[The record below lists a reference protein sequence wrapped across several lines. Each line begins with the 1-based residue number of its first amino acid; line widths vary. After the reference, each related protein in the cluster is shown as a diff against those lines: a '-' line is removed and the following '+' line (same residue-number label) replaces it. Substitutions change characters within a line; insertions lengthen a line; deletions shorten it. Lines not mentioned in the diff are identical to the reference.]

1 MKRSFFVFLFVFCF
15 LAFPLAAQEAEYTI
29 TETELTRLEKISESW
44 ETNRRN
50 QQLQVQSLKAKLNE
64 ALTKSEALK
73 SQLQTERETLKNLRQ
88 SYAEYENGVNMELE
102 LKAIQIE
109 KLKKQGYRLKLS
121 LVIVSCILGFLILG
135 CAMFFIL
142 KMKLKIILHIKI

>member
-1 MKRSFFVFLFVFCF
+1 MKRFFLFLFFVFCF
-15 LAFPLAAQEAEYTI
+15 LVFPLAAQETEYTI

-50 QQLQVQSLKAKLNE
+50 QQLQVQSLKTRLTE

-73 SQLQTERETLKNLRQ
+73 NQLQTERVILKILRQ

-102 LKAIQIE
+102 LKTRQIE
-109 KLKKQGYRLKLS
+109 KLKKQGYRLKLA
-121 LVIVSCILGFLILG
+121 LVVLSCILGFLILG
-135 CAMFFIL
+135 SIGFLIL
-142 KMKLKIILHIKI
+142 KMKLKFL

>member
-15 LAFPLAAQEAEYTI
+15 FVFPLAAQEAEYTI
-29 TETELTRLEKISESW
+29 TEAELIRLEKVSGNW

-50 QQLQVQSLKAKLNE
+50 QQLQVQSLKTRLTE

-73 SQLQTERETLKNLRQ
+73 SQLQTERETLKSLRQ

-102 LKAIQIE
+102 AKTRQIE
-109 KLKKQGYRLKLS
+109 NLKKQGYRLKLS

-135 CAMFFIL
+135 GTMFLIL
-142 KMKLKIILHIKI
+142 KMKLKLL

>member
-1 MKRSFFVFLFVFCF
+1 MKRAFFVFLFAFCF

-29 TETELTRLEKISESW
+29 TETELTRLERISENW

-50 QQLQVQSLKAKLNE
+50 QQLQIQSLKERLTEVLNLSE
-64 ALTKSEALK
+64 NLTSSLK
-73 SQLQTERETLKNLRQ
+73 EEQETLKNLRQ
-88 SYAEYENGVNMELE
+88 SYNEYEEGVSLE
-102 LKAIQIE
+102 REAKTKQIE
-109 KLKKQGYRLKLS
+109 KLEKQGYRLKLS

-142 KMKLKIILHIKI
+142 KMKLKFL

>member
-15 LAFPLAAQEAEYTI
+15 FVFPLAAQEAEYTI
-29 TETELTRLEKISESW
+29 TETELIRLEKISESW
-44 ETNRRN
+44 ETSRRN
-50 QQLQVQSLKAKLNE
+50 QQLQVQSLKARLTE

-73 SQLQTERETLKNLRQ
+73 SQLQTERESLKSLRQ
-88 SYAEYENGVNMELE
+88 SYAEYEDGVNMELE
-102 LKAIQIE
+102 LKAKQIE

-135 CAMFFIL
+135 GAMFLIL
-142 KMKLKIILHIKI
+142 KMKLKLL

>member
-15 LAFPLAAQEAEYTI
+15 FVFPLAAQETEYTI

-50 QQLQVQSLKAKLNE
+50 QQLQVQSLKTRLTE

-73 SQLQTERETLKNLRQ
+73 NQLQTERETLKILRQ

-102 LKAIQIE
+102 LKTKQIE
-109 KLKKQGYRLKLS
+109 KLKKTEYRLKLA
-121 LVIVSCILGFLILG
+121 LVILSCVLSLLILG
-135 CAMFFIL
+135 GAMFLIL
-142 KMKLKIILHIKI
+142 KMKLKLL

>member
-1 MKRSFFVFLFVFCF
+1 MKRSFFVLLFVFCF
-15 LAFPLAAQEAEYTI
+15 LVFPLAAQEAEYTI
-29 TETELTRLEKISESW
+29 TETELTMLEKISESW

-50 QQLQVQSLKAKLNE
+50 QQLQVQSLKTRLTE

-73 SQLQTERETLKNLRQ
+73 SQLQTERETLKSLRQ

-102 LKAIQIE
+102 AKTRQIE

-135 CAMFFIL
+135 GAMFLIL
-142 KMKLKIILHIKI
+142 KIKLKLL

>member
-1 MKRSFFVFLFVFCF
+1 MKKSFFVFLFVFCF
-15 LAFPLAAQEAEYTI
+15 LTFPLAAQEAEYTI
-29 TETELTRLEKISESW
+29 TETELTMLEKISESW

-50 QQLQVQSLKAKLNE
+50 QQLQVQSLKMRLTE

-73 SQLQTERETLKNLRQ
+73 SQLQTERETLKSLRQ
-88 SYAEYENGVNMELE
+88 SYNEYENGVNMELE
-102 LKAIQIE
+102 LKEKQIE

-135 CAMFFIL
+135 GTMFLIL
-142 KMKLKIILHIKI
+142 KMKLKLL

>member
-1 MKRSFFVFLFVFCF
+1 MKRNFLFLCLFVFCF
-15 LAFPLAAQEAEYTI
+15 SVLAAQMEYTI

-44 ETNRRN
+44 ETSRRN
-50 QQLQVQSLKAKLNE
+50 QQLQVQSLKTRLTE
-64 ALTKSEALK
+64 ALTRSEALK

-102 LKAIQIE
+102 LKTKQIE
-109 KLKKQGYRLKLS
+109 KLKKTGYRLKLS

-135 CAMFFIL
+135 GAMFLIL
-142 KMKLKIILHIKI
+142 KMKLKLL

>member
-1 MKRSFFVFLFVFCF
+1 MKKSFFVFLFVFCF
-15 LAFPLAAQEAEYTI
+15 LTFPLAAQEAEYTI

-50 QQLQVQSLKAKLNE
+50 QQLQVQSLKTRLTE
-64 ALTKSEALK
+64 TLTKSEALK
-73 SQLQTERETLKNLRQ
+73 SQLQTERETLKSLRQ
-88 SYAEYENGVNMELE
+88 SYNEYENGVNMELE
-102 LKAIQIE
+102 LKEKQIE

-135 CAMFFIL
+135 GVGFLVVKI
-142 KMKLKIILHIKI
+142 KKLL

>member
-1 MKRSFFVFLFVFCF
+1 MKRAFFVFLFAFCF

-29 TETELTRLEKISESW
+29 TETELTRLERISENW

-50 QQLQVQSLKAKLNE
+50 QQLQIQSLKERLTE
-64 ALTKSEALK
+64 ALNLSENLTSSLK
-73 SQLQTERETLKNLRQ
+73 EEQETLKNLRQ
-88 SYAEYENGVNMELE
+88 SYVKYEDGVSMKLE
-102 LKAIQIE
+102 LKTKQIK
-109 KLKKQGYRLKLS
+109 KLEKQGYRLKLS

-142 KMKLKIILHIKI
+142 KMKLKFL

>member
-1 MKRSFFVFLFVFCF
+1 MKRSFLFLLFVFCF
-15 LAFPLAAQEAEYTI
+15 LVFPLAAQEAEYTI
-29 TETELTRLEKISESW
+29 TEAELIRLEKISESW
-44 ETNRRN
+44 ETNRHN
-50 QQLQVQSLKAKLNE
+50 QRLQVQNLKARLTE

-73 SQLQTERETLKNLRQ
+73 SQLQTERETLKSLRQ

-102 LKAIQIE
+102 AKTRQIE

-135 CAMFFIL
+135 GAMFLIL
-142 KMKLKIILHIKI
+142 KMKLKLL

>member
-1 MKRSFFVFLFVFCF
+1 MKRFFLFLFFVFCF
-15 LAFPLAAQEAEYTI
+15 LVFPLAAQETEYTI

-50 QQLQVQSLKAKLNE
+50 QQLQVQSLKTRLTE

-73 SQLQTERETLKNLRQ
+73 NQLQTERETLKNLRQ

-102 LKAIQIE
+102 LKTKQIE
-109 KLKKQGYRLKLS
+109 KLKKTGYRLKLS

-142 KMKLKIILHIKI
+142 KMKLKFL

>member
-15 LAFPLAAQEAEYTI
+15 SVLAAQETEYTI
-29 TETELTRLEKISESW
+29 TETELTRLERISENW

-50 QQLQVQSLKAKLNE
+50 QQLQVQSLKTRLTE

-73 SQLQTERETLKNLRQ
+73 NQLQTERETLKNLRQ

-102 LKAIQIE
+102 LKTKQIE
-109 KLKKQGYRLKLS
+109 KLKKTEYRLKLS

-135 CAMFFIL
+135 GTMFLIL
-142 KMKLKIILHIKI
+142 KMKLKLL

>member
-1 MKRSFFVFLFVFCF
+1 MKRNFLFLFFVFCF

-29 TETELTRLEKISESW
+29 TETELTMLEKISESW

-50 QQLQVQSLKAKLNE
+50 QQLQVQSLKTRLTE
-64 ALTKSEALK
+64 ALTKSEALNRR
-73 SQLQTERETLKNLRQ
+73 LQTERETLKSLRQ

-102 LKAIQIE
+102 AKTRQIE

-135 CAMFFIL
+135 GAMFLIL
-142 KMKLKIILHIKI
+142 KMKLKFL